1 MLTSELVSAV
11 RRQGAIPASVADSD
25 VLDAADVELKGIV
38 WPYLRQVNSD
48 FGVRQALLTPVN
60 GRAVLPRRAV
70 GVVLRHVQV
79 LIGGE
84 YSALSQMTLEQ
95 DDGAVV
101 AGRPAGFYVD
111 AGAIVLIPRGS
122 SAPLRVRYWPRPGKL
137 VLETDE
143 AKAAVISAVGPYSST
158 QTAVYI
164 DGTLD
169 PSPPSIDIIS
179 NASHHAL
186 LAIDEAATWDDPNTC
201 FVTTSGFFDTPQRGD
216 WLCVAGT
223 SPVVPVPEEL
233 FSPLVYLTAASL
245 QRALGYTAEA
255 DNNERAAE
263 RRMESCRDALAPR
276 IQGNPPRLVGGTYA
290 GLGRGFGGWSR
301 KGWRW

>member
-48 FGVRQALLTPVN
+48 FGVREALLTPVN
-60 GRAVLPRRAV
+60 GRAALPRRAV
-70 GVVLRHVQV
+70 GAALRHVQV
-79 LIGGE
+79 LIGNS
-84 YSALSQMTLEQ
+84 YSALPQMTLEQ

-101 AGRPAGFYVD
+101 AGYPSGFYVD

-122 SAPLRVRYWPRPGKL
+122 GAQLRVRYWPRPGKL

-143 AKAAVISAVGPYSST
+143 TKVAVIGA
-158 QTAVYI
+158 TATFSETKTLVFI
-164 DGTLD
+164 DGTLS
-169 PSPPSIDIIS
+169 PSPTPIDIIS
-179 NASHHAL
+179 SASHHAL
-186 LAIDEAATWDDPNTC
+186 LAIEESVTWDDPNSC
-201 FVTTSGFFDTPQRGD
+201 YVTTAGLFDTPQRGD
-216 WLCVAGT
+216 WLCVAGY

-255 DNNERAAE
+255 DNNEGEAH

-290 GLGRGFGGWSR
+290 GMGRGFGGWSR
-301 KGWRW
+301 NGWRW